1 MLLFLLFRSF
11 AVAEEN
17 SEISSS
23 LDARVDESA
32 EHEKTDVRDAA
43 EDLIENVSPFGHEE
57 SKKNVFAFR
66 GSEATCREDGDEDV
80 DVGEEESHPR
90 HAENRSKN
98 VEPSARDSSSSPAF
112 VLLRR
117 ETAC

>member
-1 MLLFLLFRSF
+1 VLLFLLFRSF
-11 AVAEEN
+11 AVAEET

-90 HAENRSKN
+90 HAENRPKN
-98 VEPSARDSSSSPAF
+98 VDAVCA
-112 VLLRR
+112 
-117 ETAC
+117 

>member
-11 AVAEEN
+11 AVAEET
-17 SEISSS
+17 SEISSSS

-32 EHEKTDVRDAA
+32 EHEKADVRDAA

-66 GSEATCREDGDEDV
+66 GSEAACREDGDEDV
-80 DVGEEESHPR
+80 DVDEEESHPR
-90 HAENRSKN
+90 HAENRPKN
-98 VEPSARDSSSSPAF
+98 VDVVCA
-112 VLLRR
+112 
-117 ETAC
+117 